1 MKERMTRSI
10 RNFRN
15 YFRHSEFVLFLFLF
29 SFLYLFL
36 TQFLVKLKFRRNVK
50 KEEEGR
56 KDRAELCDTE
66 GRKGRGASGKKKG
79 TMRKTEG
86 GGEGE
91 TDREVPRPKGRRGR
105 DRRQKHR
112 RHVGQ
117 KSLARAR
124 GKFAR
129 QLFILKYARAGMY
142 EHGECACMR
151 SSKSIEGA
159 DG

>member
-66 GRKGRGASGKKKG
+66 GRKGRGASGKKRHDEEDGEEEEKEKRIAKCLG
-79 TMRKTEG
+79 RKAG
-86 GGEGE
+86 GVAIADRSIAVTSARNHSRGPGEN
-91 TDREVPRPKGRRGR
+91 
-105 DRRQKHR
+105 
-112 RHVGQ
+112 
-117 KSLARAR
+117 SLANC
-124 GKFAR
+124 
-129 QLFILKYARAGMY
+129 LY
-142 EHGECACMR
+142 
-151 SSKSIEGA
+151 
-159 DG
+159 

>member
-29 SFLYLFL
+29 SFLCLFL

-79 TMRKTEG
+79 TMRKTERRRRRRNG
-86 GGEGE
+86 SRSASAE
-91 TDREVPRPKGRRGR
+91 RPAGSRSQTEASPSRRPE
-105 DRRQKHR
+105 
-112 RHVGQ
+112 
-117 KSLARAR
+117 
-124 GKFAR
+124 
-129 QLFILKYARAGMY
+129 ITRAGP
-142 EHGECACMR
+142 GKIR
-151 SSKSIEGA
+151 SPIVYIEIRSCRNV
-159 DG
+159 